1 MTSIILIAGLVVALS
16 ASLARNWLQ
25 GRAYENLKRRYTQL
39 YEQTEI
45 IATDVNPTM
54 RWIEHDP
61 DDYSD
66 LTSAQRVKTGGRS

>member
-1 MTSIILIAGLVVALS
+1 MTSIILIAGLCVALA

-39 YEQTEI
+39 YEQTEML
-45 IATDVNPTM
+45 ATDVNPTIK
-54 RWIEHDP
+54 WIEHNP